1 VLILIAYVK
10 HICLFIIKCSF
21 IVLCLMPF
29 HSNID
34 YDVLEAQQ
42 FKQTFLPEV
51 GEKVH
56 RKVIWPEYDIAGDVY
71 SLKKQATYIV
81 IGHYETFVQ
90 QADMGSG
97 YSSELYTF
105 EVEEA
110 IKGDLQGKIEV
121 SLPSHRLETVKWHN
135 KSYEVRFQLQNY
147 VKPDPS
153 QTMILFLSEQ
163 KDGVFPPSSHLFQ
176 ISIHANGTAQL
187 LYNTLEQIERIH
199 VSQLE
204 SIEVEL
210 RTDNLTAIDRV
221 TGKPIE
227 RLLEVLRSSE

>member
-1 VLILIAYVK
+1 
-10 HICLFIIKCSF
+10 
-21 IVLCLMPF
+21 M
-29 HSNID
+29 N
-34 YDVLEAQQ
+34 YDALEARQM
-42 FKQTFLPEV
+42 KQAVYPETV
-51 GEKVH
+51 EKVH
-56 RKVIWPEYDIAGDVY
+56 RYVIWPEYDVAGDVY

-90 QADMGSG
+90 QVDMGSG

-105 EVEEA
+105 EIDET
-110 IKGDLQGKIEV
+110 IKGDLQGTIQV
-121 SLPSHRLETVKWHN
+121 SLPSHRIKAVKWMN
-135 KSYEVRFQLQNY
+135 KSYEVKFQLQNY

-153 QTMILFLSEQ
+153 RKMILFLSEQ
-163 KDGVFPPSSHLFQ
+163 KEGVFPPSSHLFQ
-176 ISIHANGTAQL
+176 IGLHANGTAQL
-187 LYNTLEQIERIH
+187 LYDTSEHIERIQ

-210 RTDNLTAIDRV
+210 RTDNLAAIDRV